1 MSDTMEC
8 AMPPNPVHVLSEAK
22 VRPAVNDVI
31 DGHGSAPLPAF
42 HPAATGRFLSS
53 PDRPAFTENSGP
65 MLVAWNLPER
75 TRARLLAA
83 LRVAELDAPI
93 LWIMNDRAGA
103 APAGAG
109 SVEGPPLP
117 PRSADTDHG
126 GRVDAGPGPAPSRVR
141 GWDLLSERERGIAY
155 LIGEALTNRQIAQ
168 RVFLSPHTV
177 NYYLRRIFK
186 KLGINSRVE
195 LAGLTRS
202 LLAG

>member
-1 MSDTMEC
+1 MEC
-8 AMPPNPVHVLSEAK
+8 AMPPNPVHLLSEAK
-22 VRPAVNDVI
+22 VLPAVNDVI
-31 DGHGSAPLPAF
+31 DGHVPPSSRAFRSTASGHFLPLP
-42 HPAATGRFLSS
+42 GRPSLT
-53 PDRPAFTENSGP
+53 DNAGP

-83 LRVAELDAPI
+83 LRVAELDAPV
-93 LWIMNDRAGA
+93 LWIMNDRADA
-103 APAGAG
+103 DPAG
-109 SVEGPPLP
+109 SGPVPGGRMT
-117 PRSADTDHG
+117 PRHDDADR
-126 GRVDAGPGPAPSRVR
+126 RVDAGSGSGPSRVR

-155 LIGEALTNRQIAQ
+155 LIGEAMTNRQIAQ